1 MNNLNKIFENQKNK
15 LKDKPLFWHKKN
27 SEWVSISWNEANQQ
41 INILSEFLK
50 TLNIRKG
57 DKICIIS
64 KNSPFWCISDLA
76 IMKIGAVTVPAYTT
90 SNEDELVYLLNHS
103 ESKLAF
109 IDNDALIKIQKIKKN
124 LNFTKN
130 FILFE
135 SLKTNEG
142 KNFYVSYEK
151 IFKRKSKE
159 KKLIKKH
166 DYQVNKKDT
175 ACIIYTS
182 GTSANP
188 KGVMLSHESIISNI
202 QGAKNILDDT
212 KIKDHKF
219 LSILPLSH
227 AYERTGGFLL
237 PILIGGEIYFNSD
250 KDHLL
255 NDLKFVN
262 PTIMVAVPRLYDV
275 LLKKITTSI
284 KSKNKIIK
292 YLFETNLIIGNKIY
306 KKNKISL
313 KERFLDKIINATI
326 RKKIKQLFGKNLLAF
341 VSGGAALNKTSAIF
355 FNSMGIKIL
364 QGYGQTEYSPIISVN
379 PLNNIKLDKVGK
391 PIHNTKIK
399 ISKENEILV
408 KGKSLMQGYWKDKR
422 STNKTIINGWLHTGD
437 LGNIDDDNY
446 LKILGRK
453 NEMIVNSGGE
463 NIAPTPIEDLIS
475 NHDEIDQVM
484 IYGHGK
490 PYLVALIY
498 PNKENKIN
506 YNISI
511 KALLYQLNK
520 KMSPAKRV
528 RKFFLLSE
536 PFSTKNNQLTPTL
549 KLKRRIIVKNYY
561 HELENMY
568 INEP

>member
-1 MNNLNKIFENQKNK
+1 MNNLNKIFEIQKNK
-15 LKDKPLFWHKKN
+15 LKDKPLFWHKEN
-27 SEWVSISWNEANQQ
+27 SEWISISWNEANKQ

-50 TLNIRKG
+50 TLYIEKG

-90 SNEDELVYLLNHS
+90 SNEHELVYLLNHS

-109 IDNDALIKIQKIKKN
+109 IDNDALIKIKKIKKN
-124 LNFTKN
+124 LNFIKN

-135 SLKTNEG
+135 SIETSKN
-142 KNFYVSYEK
+142 KNFYISYEE
-151 IFKRKSKE
+151 ILNRKPKE
-159 KKLIKKH
+159 KKPMIKH
-166 DYQVNKKDT
+166 NHIVNKKDT

-202 QGAKNILDDT
+202 LGAKKFLDD
-212 KIKDHKF
+212 INLNNHKF

-237 PILIGGEIYFNSD
+237 PILIGGEIFFNSNR
-250 KDHLL
+250 DHLL

-284 KSKNKIIK
+284 KSKNKIVK

-306 KKNKISL
+306 KKDKISL
-313 KERFLDKIINATI
+313 KERFLEKIINVTI
-326 RKKIKQLFGKNLLAF
+326 RKKIKLLFGKNLLAF

-391 PIHNTKIK
+391 PIHNTTIK

-408 KGKSLMQGYWKDKR
+408 KGKSLMQGYWKDKK
-422 STNKTIINGWLHTGD
+422 STNETIVNGWLHTGD

-463 NIAPTPIEDLIS
+463 NIAPAPIEDLIL
-475 NHDEIDQVM
+475 NNDEIDQVM

-506 YNISI
+506 YNKSI
-511 KALLYQLNK
+511 QALLYELNK
-520 KMSPAKRV
+520 KMSPEKRI
-528 RKFFLLSE
+528 RKFYLLSE
-536 PFSTKNNQLTPTL
+536 PFSTENNQLTPTL
-549 KLKRRIIVKNYY
+549 KLKRRVIVKNYY

-568 INEP
+568 INKT